1 MTDFKV
7 KEKEKEKRE
16 KINSFLSISEA
27 HKIWMLKLSF
37 WRSDIITAN
46 IIFHD
51 FIHWLKFLIKNGFKI
66 YYVF

>member
-7 KEKEKEKRE
+7 KEKEKRE

>member
-37 WRSDIITAN
+37 
-46 IIFHD
+46 
-51 FIHWLKFLIKNGFKI
+51 
-66 YYVF
+66 